1 MSNVKQSEKT
11 YTKNTRTKF
20 LYPIGRISSA
30 SIADMQI
37 MRLGAKT
44 ITIQIA

>member
-1 MSNVKQSEKT
+1 MSNVKQSEKLIL
-11 YTKNTRTKF
+11 KIQEPSF